1 MVQRSINHVIQL
13 ECGSNVANECGNYFG
28 VVRSDNTLP
37 IVLTPRARKS
47 KIFMTIPDGC
57 ACIVQKNGVDL
68 GEWGPG
74 RRLADFQHRIAF
86 VVTKQACAY
95 EYQVVSCPTKDNVMI
110 EVNLTFVFNINHPAQ
125 FCYKLGA
132 YNFDDLLQSVAEE
145 AIRNLV
151 RATYVAH
158 VFELRSSAAEQLQQ
172 LLNISF
178 KNFGVVFSSVTVTHV
193 SLPADLALE
202 LEETSKIDSKLQEH
216 QEMVDNRERN
226 VTNKA
231 DRRMK
236 KYIEKQTRL
245 LDNLKK
251 KKERL
256 LISSQTEVDKFK
268 RQKAN
273 ELLLAEEEA
282 KSNLLRA
289 QASLRDKQTE
299 ARAEAE
305 MIIQE
310 ANNKVQRMKA
320 EADQFAVEEMMKSE
334 RDLVAA
340 ETYLAVQKKLAE
352 ANEAEA
358 LKKERDQK
366 VKLAKIEAVS
376 KLAENGRLVIS
387 GEAGQNILDM
397 FSF

>member
-1 MVQRSINHVIQL
+1 
-13 ECGSNVANECGNYFG
+13 
-28 VVRSDNTLP
+28 
-37 IVLTPRARKS
+37 
-47 KIFMTIPDGC
+47 MTIPDGS

-74 RRLADFQHRIAF
+74 RHVADFQHRIVY

-95 EYQVVSCPTKDNVMI
+95 EYQIVSCPTKDNVMV
-110 EVNLTFVFNINHPAQ
+110 EVNVTFVFNINHPAQ

-132 YNFDDLLQSVAEE
+132 LNFDDLLQSVAEE

-151 RATYVAH
+151 RNTEVAH

-193 SLPADLALE
+193 SLPTHLALE
-202 LEETSKIDSKLQEH
+202 LEETSKIDSQLQEH
-216 QEMVDNRERN
+216 REMVENRERK
-226 VTNKA
+226 VTDKA

-236 KYIEKQTRL
+236 KCQEVQERMHA
-245 LDNLKK
+245 NLQS

-256 LISSQTEVDKFK
+256 LISSAIELEKVKHQNE
-268 RQKAN
+268 Q
-273 ELLLAEEEA
+273 ELLLVQEQAN
-282 KSNLLRA
+282 SNIMKA
-289 QASLRDKQTE
+289 QASLRDEQTR

-305 MIIQE
+305 SIIQE
-310 ANNKVQRMKA
+310 ANNKVKRMKA
-320 EADQFAVEEMMKSE
+320 EVEQYAADELMKSE

-340 ETYLAVQKKLAE
+340 QAYLEVQKRLAE
-352 ANEAEA
+352 ANEAGVLE
-358 LKKERDQK
+358 KERAQK
-366 VKLAKIEAVS
+366 LKLAKISAITT
-376 KLAENGRLVIS
+376 LAEKGRLVVS
-387 GEAGQNILDM
+387 GETGQSILDM